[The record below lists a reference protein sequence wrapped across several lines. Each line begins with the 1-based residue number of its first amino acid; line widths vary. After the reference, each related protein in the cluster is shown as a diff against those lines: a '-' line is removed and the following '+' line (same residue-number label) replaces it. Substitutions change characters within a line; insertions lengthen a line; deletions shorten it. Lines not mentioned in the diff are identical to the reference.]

1 MVYILLALLWYIMY
15 IILCIVWHSIVGI
28 VCTLFSLWVML
39 LFIILIIV
47 FFTHNALNVEDF
59 IFQVCNS

>member
-28 VCTLFSLWVML
+28 VCTLFSLWVMV
-39 LFIILIIV
+39 LFIILIII
-47 FFTHNALNVEDF
+47 FFTQNALNVEYI
-59 IFQVCNS
+59 IFLSV

>member
-1 MVYILLALLWYIMY
+1 MVCTLLALLWYIMY
-15 IILCIVWHSIVGI
+15 IILCIVWHGIVGI
-28 VCTLFSLWVML
+28 VCTLFSLWVMV

-59 IFQVCNS
+59 IY